1 MPFFLFF
8 IFIFSSVVYANT
20 VEIKSTFGEKNN
32 ICIYNSTNTDLT
44 LFLKDKTDSSKTVC
58 IYFRDYAGILK
69 SKCDTQK
76 VTIKPD
82 NLNKNTIYY
91 VADLNGTP
99 EDKYYF
105 KVEGDD
111 DGILAGECP
120 TTALA
125 KISNATPGGLANA
138 LIIAGVLA
146 AFIFFAGIVYA
157 LTAPPFHK
165 HDENDFY
172 E

>member
-1 MPFFLFF
+1 MPFFLLFF
-8 IFIFSSVVYANT
+8 ILSSFIYANT
-20 VEIKSTFGEKNN
+20 VEINSTFAEKNN

-44 LFLKDKTDSSKTVC
+44 LSLKDKTDATKTVC
-58 IYFRDYAGILK
+58 IYFRDYSGVLK
-69 SKCDTQK
+69 SECDTEQ
-76 VTIKPD
+76 VTINPQ
-82 NLNKNTIYY
+82 NLNKKTIYY
-91 VADLNGTP
+91 VADLNGTSQ
-99 EDKYYF
+99 DQYSF
-105 KVEGDD
+105 KIKGDD

-120 TTALA
+120 STALA
-125 KISNATPGGLANA
+125 KISNATPAGIANA